1 MNNNDMMIIQALSQD
16 IQQMQQRRDFFEG
29 IMLQLLVGL
38 KDAGIIVEEE
48 DGEEESAVLT
58 SSD

>member
-1 MNNNDMMIIQALSQD
+1 MMIIQALSQD
-16 IQQMQQRRDFFEG
+16 IQQMQQRMDFFEG

-38 KDAGIIVEEE
+38 KDAEIIVEEE